1 VTDEI
6 LLRPG
11 LTARIIYFVGAVA
24 LLAGSL
30 VGLFYNPVT
39 GALGTLIFGFAS
51 VNAGFRLWH
60 PRSYATELDA
70 QGFRVYDSFGRLV
83 HDVAW
88 ADVAHLTVF
97 HGNGLRGPGSSLFLA
112 WRCEPRQPG
121 SGRQLWAR
129 GGTNRM
135 GEAIDGA
142 LPSSYLGIDRMLALF
157 KERAER
163 AHVDR
168 LRGARPVIDVRLES
182 F

>member
-1 VTDEI
+1 MTEQV
-6 LLRPG
+6 LRPG
-11 LTARIIYFVGAVA
+11 LTARVVYFVGAVA

-30 VGLFYNPVT
+30 LGLFYNPIT
-39 GALGTLIFGFAS
+39 GAIGVLIFGFAT

-60 PRSYATELDA
+60 PRSYATTLDDH
-70 QGFRVYDSFGRLV
+70 GFRVYDSLGRLV

-112 WRCEPRQPG
+112 WRCDPRQPG
-121 SGRQLWAR
+121 SGRQPWAR
-129 GGTNRM
+129 GGRNRM
-135 GEAIDGA
+135 GEEIDGA

-157 KERAER
+157 KERADR
-163 AHVDR
+163 AHVNR
-168 LRGARPVIDVRLES
+168 SRAARPVIDVRLES